1 MQGAIF
7 IGLQASGKSTY
18 YQKKFSKT
26 HIRLNMDML
35 RTRHREKL
43 LFEACLEAKQPVVID
58 NTNPTE
64 SERASYI
71 IRLKESDFEI
81 TGYYFAS
88 SLNECLNRNALRTGK
103 ERIPDVGLKG
113 TYNKLELPQY
123 SEGFD
128 RLYYVAIKDND
139 FVMEEWKDEVW

>member
-1 MQGAIF
+1 MKGVIF

-18 YQKKFSKT
+18 YQRNLSKT
-26 HIRLNMDML
+26 HIRLSMDML

-43 LFEACLEAKQPVVID
+43 LFEACLKAKQPVVID
-58 NTNPTE
+58 NTSPTK
-64 SERASYI
+64 SERATYI
-71 IRLKESDFEI
+71 DGFKENKFEI
-81 TGYYFAS
+81 SGYYFSS
-88 SLNECLNRNALRTGK
+88 SLNECLDRNALRTGR

-128 RLYYVAIKDND
+128 RLYYVTIKDND
-139 FVMEEWKDEVW
+139 FVVEEWKDEV